1 MVIGT
6 LTWLECGR
14 WRDTLAAD
22 QTDEHF
28 DQHVYEGYV
37 YEDDVY
43 DDHNGVDDAFD
54 NDNVNVDDTIAIA
67 WHDTLAGDQTDEYFD
82 QDVYDDHNGLDDD
95 ANNAFDNDN
104 VNADDTIAIA
114 GQDTLAGV
122 RRVF

>member
-28 DQHVYEGYV
+28 DQHVDEGDVYEG
-37 YEDDVY
+37 DVY
-43 DDHNGVDDAFD
+43 DDLNCVDD
-54 NDNVNVDDTIAIA
+54 
-67 WHDTLAGDQTDEYFD
+67 
-82 QDVYDDHNGLDDD
+82 
-95 ANNAFDNDN
+95 AFDNDN

-114 GQDTLAGV
+114 RQDTLAGV

>member
-1 MVIGT
+1 MVIRT

-28 DQHVYEGYV
+28 DQHAYEGDVYEGEVDDGDV
-37 YEDDVY
+37 YEGDVY

-54 NDNVNVDDTIAIA
+54 NDNVN
-67 WHDTLAGDQTDEYFD
+67 
-82 QDVYDDHNGLDDD
+82 
-95 ANNAFDNDN
+95 
-104 VNADDTIAIA
+104 ADDTIAIA
-114 GQDTLAGV
+114 RQDTLIGV